1 MATKVVL
8 SAERRLGE
16 ILIDVGN
23 RGAELIAVV
32 NHPHYLTLELED
44 EARQFVRGV
53 LLPEASLPPVSA
65 SSYVK
70 VPPRSTAAAV
80 FRLPLERGADGSCV
94 LGALRFIR
102 IPALTKLR
110 VTYKAEM
117 VMPNLPKALERSFFR
132 GPAESAPL
140 PLDFTVV

>member
-8 SAERRLGE
+8 SAQRRPGE

-23 RGAELIAVV
+23 RGGESIAVV

-53 LLPEASLPPVSA
+53 LLPEVSLPPVSA
-65 SSYVK
+65 GSYVT
-70 VPPRSTAAAV
+70 VPPRTTAPAV
-80 FRLPLERGADGSCV
+80 FRLPLERSADGSCV
-94 LGALRFIR
+94 LGALRFSR
-102 IPALTKLR
+102 IPAMTKLR
-110 VTYKAEM
+110 VSYKAEM

-140 PLDFTVV
+140 PIDFTAA